1 MDKFFCAEASRQAE
15 ENLIGW
21 AAPCQLYILIECPP
35 PWGGDEFA
43 APSIPANLRILVEE
57 VYQTEPSAMV
67 LLIYSHILTKKNST
81 KLLIFRQKS
90 GLCDGYTKQETE
102 VNNVNDIALI
112 LQDYLANPMLGK
124 EYPCSTRDVLICTH
138 GSHDKC
144 CAKYGIPFYRQA
156 IATVTSLDLENV
168 RIWQSSHFGGH
179 RFAPTALDFPSGRC
193 YGRLDSKSFT
203 SILTYNGNIQ
213 DLKSV
218 YRGWGILAG
227 GDYPIPAQLVEQ
239 ELMLRYGWDWFN
251 YKIASQIVEQN
262 EDGSFNCVELTF
274 ETPDGAIARYRADV
288 VEDKSKALY
297 LIGDCDGTEVEKL
310 PKLFVK
316 NLIRLEL
323 KRD

>member
-15 ENLIGW
+15 ENPIGW

-35 PWGGDEFA
+35 PWGADEFA
-43 APSIPANLRILVEE
+43 CQSVPANLRVLVEE
-57 VYQTEPSAMV
+57 IYQTEPSAMV
-67 LLIYSHILTKKNST
+67 LLIYNHILTKKNST
-81 KLLIFRQKS
+81 KLLVFRQKP

-102 VNNVNDIALI
+102 VNSVNDIAPV
-112 LQDYLANPMLGK
+112 LQEYLAKPIPT
-124 EYPCSTRDVLICTH
+124 EPPPPTRDILICTH

-156 IATVTSLDLENV
+156 IATVNSLGLDNV

-203 SILTYNGNIQ
+203 AILTCNGDIQ

-218 YRGWGILAG
+218 YRGWGILSG
-227 GDYPIPAQLVEQ
+227 SDYPIPAQLVEQ
-239 ELMLRYGWDWFN
+239 ELMLRYGWDWFK
-251 YKIASQIVEQN
+251 YKVASQIVEPN
-262 EDGSFNCVELTF
+262 EDASFNCVELTF

-310 PKLFVK
+310 PKFFVK
-316 NLIRLEL
+316 NLTQLE
-323 KRD
+323 RDRD

>member
-15 ENLIGW
+15 ENPIGW

-43 APSIPANLRILVEE
+43 SQSVPDNLRVLVEE
-57 VYQTEPSAMV
+57 IYQTEPSAMV

-81 KLLIFRQKS
+81 KLLILRQRS
-90 GLCDGYTKQETE
+90 GLCHGYTKQETE
-102 VNNVNDIALI
+102 VTNVNDIAPV
-112 LQDYLANPMLGK
+112 LQDYLAKPIPTADPL
-124 EYPCSTRDVLICTH
+124 PLTRDILICTH

-156 IATVTSLDLENV
+156 IATVTSLGLENV

-193 YGRLDSKSFT
+193 YGRLDSKSFA
-203 SILTYNGNIQ
+203 SILTHDGDIQ

-251 YKIASQIVEQN
+251 YKVASQIVEQN
-262 EDGSFNCVELTF
+262 EDASFNGVELTF

-310 PKLFVK
+310 PKFFVK
-316 NLIRLEL
+316 NLTQLECD
-323 KRD
+323 RD

>member
-15 ENLIGW
+15 ENPIGW

-43 APSIPANLRILVEE
+43 SQSVPANLRVLVEE
-57 VYQTEPSAMV
+57 IYQTEPSAMV
-67 LLIYSHILTKKNST
+67 LLIYSHILTNKNST
-81 KLLIFRQKS
+81 KLLIFRQKPE
-90 GLCDGYTKQETE
+90 LCDGYTKQETE
-102 VNNVNDIALI
+102 VANVNDIAPV
-112 LQDYLANPMLGK
+112 LQDYLANPILGR
-124 EYPCSTRDVLICTH
+124 EDPRSTRDILVCTH

-156 IATVTSLDLENV
+156 IATVTSLSLENV

-193 YGRLDSKSFT
+193 YGRLDSKSFA
-203 SILTYNGNIQ
+203 SILTHSGDIQ
-213 DLKSV
+213 ILKSV
-218 YRGWGILAG
+218 YRGWGILSG
-227 GDYPIPAQLVEQ
+227 SDYPIPAQLVEQ

-251 YKIASQIVEQN
+251 YKIANRIVEQN

-274 ETPDGAIARYRADV
+274 ETADDAIARYRADV

-310 PKLFVK
+310 PKFFVK
-316 NLIRLEL
+316 NLTQLEF
-323 KRD
+323 DSD